1 MFNNKWR
8 PRILFAV
15 LSASAFATPALAHD
29 DSNFA
34 TILSGYNETPLTLN
48 SPGSGSFVA
57 KISKDE
63 SSISYKLSYTDL
75 PTTVIQAHIHFG
87 RPALNGGIVLF
98 LCNTSGS
105 PPSSVP
111 TPPLCPATSGTVSG
125 TLTAADVISV
135 PGQGI
140 DAGATGFAEM
150 VKALRNGSAY
160 ANVHTMQRP
169 GGEIRGP
176 LGDVQDDNEQAD

>member
-1 MFNNKWR
+1 MFKKR
-8 PRILFAV
+8 KLSTVFVVLAASVFAAPV
-15 LSASAFATPALAHD
+15 IAHGKSTFETAL
-29 DSNFA
+29 
-34 TILSGYNETPLTLN
+34 TGYNETPLTLN

-63 SSISYKLSYTDL
+63 SAISYTLTYTGL

-87 RPALNGGIVLF
+87 RPGLNGGVVLF

-105 PPSSVP
+105 PPATVP

-125 TLTAADVISV
+125 TLTAADVIAV
-135 PGQGI
+135 AGQGI
-140 DAGATGFAEM
+140 EAGAAGFAEM
-150 VKALRNGSAY
+150 VNALRNGSAY
-160 ANVHTMQRP
+160 ANVHTTQRP

-176 LGDVQDDNEQAD
+176 LGKAPDDDEEDD

>member
-1 MFNNKWR
+1 MLKKWSF
-8 PRILFAV
+8 PVVFAV
-15 LSASAFATPALAHD
+15 LSASAAAPALAHG
-29 DSNFA
+29 DSTFA
-34 TILSGYNETPLTLN
+34 TSLSGYNETPLTLN
-48 SPGSGSFVA
+48 SPGSGTFVA

-63 SSISYKLSYTDL
+63 SAIAYKLTYSDL

-105 PPSSVP
+105 PPASVP
-111 TPPLCPATSGTVSG
+111 TPPLCPANSGTVSG
-125 TLTAADVISV
+125 TLTTADVISV

-140 DAGATGFAEM
+140 ETGAAGFAEM
-150 VKALRNGSAY
+150 IKALRNGSAY
-160 ANVHTMQRP
+160 ANVHTTQRP

-176 LGDVQDDNEQAD
+176 LGNLPNDEEEDN